1 MREWKK
7 LLRHPNI
14 YEYETRRGKR
24 YGVRRG
30 FTNSLGRKDE
40 FTRSGFLTW
49 RAADIVL
56 KQFEASLVT
65 GQINPITHR
74 GVTVTEYFEKMC
86 KRNEELG
93 IWRES
98 TLASQK
104 QYFNNHLKPIFGS
117 TSLAEVKRSSY
128 QQFID
133 NKVKQGFAQTTVST
147 MDAVMQH
154 IYNDAENNDII
165 DKNRLKG
172 ISIQGA
178 VKPRSQ
184 SLSVQDYNKFMAAA
198 KTTLSKYQMTMLYL
212 MTLGERRSELAG
224 LQIRSF
230 VKGIDAIGT
239 YYAITFYVGRTQYA
253 PLGGPLK
260 TPSANRTI
268 YVRGEIT
275 EYIDYALERTKEVCK
290 KSGRV
295 FNGNTFLYVDERTG
309 MPIFPGNINRILFQ
323 RVNDKIGT
331 HVRPHML
338 RHYFATHAKENGLPD
353 MAIMHW
359 LGHKNVEM
367 TNDYTR
373 PTEEGAKKIFGGMSK
388 DLFG

>member
-1 MREWKK
+1 MRKYIPVP
-7 LLRHPNI
+7 RHPNI
-14 YEYETRRGKR
+14 YEYDTAKGKR
-24 YGVRRG
+24 YRVRRT
-30 FTNSLGRKDE
+30 FKNSVGKRDE
-40 FTRSGFLTW
+40 FSRSGIRTW
-49 RAADIVL
+49 RQADAVL
-56 KQFEASLVT
+56 KQFEATLST
-65 GQINPITHR
+65 NEINPLTHR
-74 GVTVTEYFEKMC
+74 GVTVGEYFDKMV
-86 KRNEELG
+86 KRREELG

-98 TLASQK
+98 TIKSQQ
-104 QYFNNHLKPIFGS
+104 QYFNKHLRPVFGN
-117 TSLAEVKRSSY
+117 TPLADVKRASY

-133 NKVKQGFAQTTVST
+133 GKVKAGYAQTTVNT
-147 MDAVMQH
+147 IDAVMQH
-154 IYNDAENNDII
+154 IYFDAENNDII

-178 VKPRSQ
+178 LKPRSQ
-184 SLSVQDYNKFMAAA
+184 SLSVKDYDTFMKTA
-198 KTTLSKYQMTMLYL
+198 KTVLSKYQMTMLYL

-230 VKGIDAIGT
+230 VKGIDDIGT
-239 YYAITFYVGRTQYA
+239 YYAITFYVARTQYA

-275 EYIDYALERTKEVCK
+275 KYIDYALTRTKEACL
-290 KSGRV
+290 KSGRP
-295 FNGNTFLYVDERTG
+295 FNEKTFLYLDERTG

-323 RVNDKIGT
+323 RVNDKAGVT
-331 HVRPHML
+331 VRPHML

-367 TNDYTR
+367 TNEYTR
-373 PTEEGAKKIFGGMSK
+373 PTEEGAKKVFDGMSK